1 MTFIYPAIFKQQD
14 DGSFSAY
21 FPDLECCYASGND
34 LEDCID
40 AANDACRDWIE
51 LELSEDDAVLPSVTT
66 EDDIELKPGE
76 FVRHISVNI
85 KFYVGWDE

>member
-21 FPDLECCYASGND
+21 FPDLECCYARGND

>member
-21 FPDLECCYASGND
+21 FPDLECCYARGAD

>member
-1 MTFIYPAIFKQQD
+1 MTFIYPAIFKQLD

-21 FPDLECCYASGND
+21 FPDLECCQAKGGD

>member
-21 FPDLECCYASGND
+21 FPDLECCYANGDD

-66 EDDIELKPGE
+66 EDDIELKPCE